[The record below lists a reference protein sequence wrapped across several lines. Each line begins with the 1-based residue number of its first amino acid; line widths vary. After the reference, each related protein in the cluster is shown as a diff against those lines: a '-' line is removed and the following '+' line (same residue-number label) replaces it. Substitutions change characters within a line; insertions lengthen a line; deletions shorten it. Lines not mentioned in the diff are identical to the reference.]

1 MVVGLLQKKTTL
13 YCRLSLCW
21 PQRKTT
27 LLYFGLSWLLG
38 KYKIRIL
45 DYRCRGSIKTI
56 CVCLVVMDV
65 GPKYTKH
72 NSVLLVVVVSVKKT
86 TEFGRCWLSFVLV
99 QLEKHDSVVLLVVVL
114 IQ

>member
-1 MVVGLLQKKTTL
+1 
-13 YCRLSLCW
+13 
-21 PQRKTT
+21 
-27 LLYFGLSWLLG
+27 
-38 KYKIRIL
+38 
-45 DYRCRGSIKTI
+45 
-56 CVCLVVMDV
+56 MDV

-86 TEFGRCWLSFVLV
+86 TEFGRCWLSCVLV